1 MAKRKPNI
9 IQEHFTSI
17 HQMLNVINNRPNN
30 SVMSGK
36 DSSTSGDKSFTGTR
50 DWEEAND
57 LFEHGYT
64 EVLPQIKAGVVA
76 GLRKTETIQKRRTST
91 GVVGY
96 AAHVPNAIM
105 GLPNSMI
112 YTQATPQKIKA
123 VSIVYNI
130 TQNCSVEAQEFI
142 DSGIAVL
149 NVINRLELNGYRVN
163 LKILFFCAT
172 VDEEYSFGSVDV
184 KDFKEHMDLQ
194 KLCFPVAHP
203 SMFRRFGFKWLE
215 TCNGLTRDWNFGY
228 GRSIHNKTFI
238 KENYLKDNEFY
249 IDLPTTKEFKYDAD
263 KIIETMNL
271 K

>member
-1 MAKRKPNI
+1 MANKI
-9 IQEHFTSI
+9 IKEHFTSI

-30 SVMSGK
+30 DIMRYE
-36 DSSTSGDKSFTGTR
+36 DSSKSGSKSFTGTR
-50 DWEEAND
+50 DWEEANS

-64 EVLPQIKAGVVA
+64 EILPEIKAGVAA
-76 GLRKTETIQKRRTST
+76 GIKKTETIQKRRTST

-112 YTQATPQKIKA
+112 YTQANPQKIKA

-130 TQNCSVEAQEFI
+130 CENCGTDAQEFI

-149 NVINRLELNGYRVN
+149 NVINRLELNGCRVN
-163 LKILFFCAT
+163 LKILYFCGKE
-172 VDEEYSFGSVDV
+172 DNEYCFGSVDV
-184 KDFKEHMDLQ
+184 KDFREHMDLQ

-215 TCNGLTRDWNFGY
+215 TCKGLTNRYWKNGY
-228 GRSIHNKTFI
+228 GRSIHDESFVKD
-238 KENYLKDNEFY
+238 NYLQENEFY
-249 IDLPTTKEFKYDAD
+249 MDLHYTKKYKYDAN
-263 KIIETMNL
+263 KIIESMNI